1 MIQKKKVS
9 TRKILLL
16 FWFFWFL
23 SGQIFSQSVNA
34 TFRNITPAEGLPTTT
49 VTDVAQDAFGFI
61 WIGSWDGGYRYDG
74 RSFKKMLPNGARYLT
89 ADKKGGVWFT
99 NQKSVGYFDPYADSV
114 RNYKVPNADR
124 YGDIRIDNSG
134 EVWIATTD
142 GVTKFNSTTNLFT
155 KDKGQ
160 RSGIVYQLSAWGN
173 GVLLF
178 SFVDNKNKQRLI
190 GRRDPNG
197 VYTYEPYPIDP
208 NNPENEK
215 LFTSRVGVFLRPL
228 DSMGILIINQ
238 SGWTYKNGKD
248 SPWIFRKPANHEL
261 ISETSDVK
269 LDAHGNFWL
278 NQYNA
283 LSKINIVTGEKTI
296 YTYDRAN
303 PNSLLSMHTIG
314 AGSDMFFDR
323 QGVLWIT
330 RYSQGISRLN
340 LFESDFGLLKDS
352 TGLPV
357 LDILS
362 ALESKDG
369 TFWIGSRNETNGLI
383 HYSADGKIIKT
394 YGSKSFDSPPGRTV
408 SKELS
413 HPFAW
418 ALAESSDGS
427 VWVGGGS
434 PGPHLGG
441 LSRIR
446 PGSDQITRFKNDP
459 SDSTSL
465 KTDWIGGILVDG
477 NDRVWLDTR
486 AGISYI
492 DPTTE
497 KFNNSVIIQSPDKA
511 KHTFYFPLATTA
523 TGDMLVVDPQY
534 FKHYIIDHKT
544 LAVKPFANELK
555 NVDSIIFVHQDEAGK
570 FWFVTP
576 KGFGYVDS
584 TFSVISH
591 LYEFDKLG
599 FPIEETP
606 DIFNSDKQGNI
617 WIATDNGII
626 EFDPATEKFKHFG
639 FERGLQ
645 GNRFTIPSYK
655 GPSGKIYFGGNG
667 GINIFDP
674 ASIKTNPY
682 PPQMVFTNLKLDGKS
697 ISSGEKM
704 AIQKPIYITDKITVE
719 PGVLTISIDF
729 AAIHFAGNNNNQ
741 YQYKLEGFDKDWK
754 NGGTIGNA
762 TYTNLSPGT
771 YTLFIK
777 GSNLD
782 NVWSDGKKSIEIII
796 LPPWWR
802 TWWAY
807 TLYALLLLF
816 ILWQFYRYQK
826 IRTIRKERERT
837 QQKEL
842 EQAKEIEKAYHELKS
857 TQQQLIQSEKMASL
871 GELTAGIAH
880 EIQNPLN
887 FVNNFSEVNKELI
900 EELQEERNKMQGT
913 RDEKLEN
920 EILNDIKENEEKINH
935 HGKRADAI
943 VKGMLQ
949 HSRSSTGVKELT
961 DINALADEYLRLSY
975 HGLRAK
981 DNSFNATL
989 NTDFDE
995 TIGKINIIP
1004 QDIGRVLLN
1013 LYNNAF
1019 YAVSERRKVEGIGYE
1034 PTVSVSTKKIAD
1046 KVILTVMDN
1055 GNGIPQKV
1063 IDKIFQPFFTTKP
1076 TGQGTGL
1083 GLSLSY
1089 DIIKAHGGE
1098 IKVNTKEN
1106 EGSEFIIELPLK

>member
-1 MIQKKKVS
+1 MVE
-9 TRKILLL
+9 
-16 FWFFWFL
+16 
-23 SGQIFSQSVNA
+23 
-34 TFRNITPAEGLPTTT
+34 P
-49 VTDVAQDAFGFI
+49 
-61 WIGSWDGGYRYDG
+61 GGE
-74 RSFKKMLPNGARYLT
+74 ALT
-89 ADKKGGVWFT
+89 
-99 NQKSVGYFDPYADSV
+99 
-114 RNYKVPNADR
+114 
-124 YGDIRIDNSG
+124 
-134 EVWIATTD
+134 
-142 GVTKFNSTTNLFT
+142 
-155 KDKGQ
+155 
-160 RSGIVYQLSAWGN
+160 
-173 GVLLF
+173 
-178 SFVDNKNKQRLI
+178 
-190 GRRDPNG
+190 
-197 VYTYEPYPIDP
+197 
-208 NNPENEK
+208 
-215 LFTSRVGVFLRPL
+215 
-228 DSMGILIINQ
+228 
-238 SGWTYKNGKD
+238 
-248 SPWIFRKPANHEL
+248 
-261 ISETSDVK
+261 
-269 LDAHGNFWL
+269 
-278 NQYNA
+278 
-283 LSKINIVTGEKTI
+283 KINIITGEST
-296 YTYDRAN
+296 TYANDPKN
-303 PNSLLSMHTIG
+303 PNSILPMYTVF
-314 AGSDMFFDR
+314 AGSNIFFDR
-323 QGVLWIT
+323 QGVLWIN
-330 RYSQGISRLN
+330 RYSKGISRLN

-352 TGLPV
+352 TGSPV
-357 LDILS
+357 FDILS

-418 ALAESSDGS
+418 ALAQSDDGS

-434 PGPHLGG
+434 PGPHRGG

-446 PGSDQITRFKNDP
+446 PGTDQITRFKNDP

-477 NDRVWLDTR
+477 NNRVWLDTR
-486 AGISYI
+486 GGISYI

-511 KHTFYFPLATTA
+511 KHTFYFPISTTA
-523 TGDMLVVDPQY
+523 TGDILVADPQH

-584 TFSVISH
+584 TFNAIGH
-591 LYEFDKLG
+591 IYEFDKLG
-599 FPIEETP
+599 FSIEETP
-606 DIFNSDKQGNI
+606 DIFNSDKRGNI

-645 GNRFTIPSYK
+645 GNRFNLSYK
-655 GPSGKIYFGGNG
+655 GPSGNIYFGGNG

-697 ISSGEKM
+697 ILSGEKM
-704 AIQKPIYITDKITVE
+704 AIQKPIYIADKITVE
-719 PGVLTISIDF
+719 PDVLTISIDF

-771 YTLFIK
+771 YTLYIK

-796 LPPWWR
+796 LPPWWQ

-807 TLYALLLLF
+807 TLYILLFLF

-826 IRTIRKERERT
+826 IRTIRKERERA

-842 EQAKEIEKAYHELKS
+842 EQAKEIEKAYHELKA

-887 FVNNFSEVNKELI
+887 FVNNFSEVNQELI
-900 EELQEERNKMQGT
+900 SELV
-913 RDEKLEN
+913 DEVDKGN
-920 EILNDIKENEEKINH
+920 TAEIKSLAKDIKENEEKINH

-949 HSRSSTGVKELT
+949 HSRSSSGVKEPT
-961 DINALADEYLRLSY
+961 DINALANEYLRLAY

-981 DNSFNATL
+981 DKSFNATMK
-989 NTDFDE
+989 TDFDE
-995 TIGKINIIP
+995 TIGNINIVP
-1004 QDIGRVLLN
+1004 QDIGRVVLN
-1013 LYNNAF
+1013 LINNAF
-1019 YAVSERRKVEGIGYE
+1019 YVVDEKKKSGIENYE
-1034 PTVSVSTKKIAD
+1034 PTVSVSTKKISG
-1046 KVILTVMDN
+1046 KVEIKVADN

-1063 IDKIFQPFFTTKP
+1063 LDKIFQPFFTTKP

-1089 DIIKAHGGE
+1089 DIVKAHGGE
-1098 IKVNTKEN
+1098 IKVDTKEG
-1106 EGSEFIIELPLK
+1106 EGTTFIISLPANNQV